1 MHHFEKFSIV
11 KEVAHD
17 ERVSLYVDAALT
29 FVGSSLSCHCNMIN
43 DEMER
48 KETREVDEILN
59 EMLQCG
65 FSSSDSASASSSS
78 TATK

>member
-65 FSSSDSASASSSS
+65 FSSSDSAPASSSS